1 MRQYWQ
7 FEYLSDFG
15 KKTRFFY
22 GTEAAVQR
30 RVKRYQG
37 DDKNSRPSTE
47 PKPNILKWKKST
59 LY

>member
-37 DDKNSRPSTE
+37 DDKKLKTLNRA
-47 PKPNILKWKKST
+47 KAKILKWKKST